1 MLRRRREQRN
11 PEHDFALTPQ
21 QCAWFE
27 TFGFLVLPRL
37 FSAEIEQIRAGF
49 EEVFANEDAQL
60 LNPDNEYHRTNDP
73 QYARETRW
81 IIPAFIDKSQ
91 QLSWLRT
98 DRRLDAIAEA
108 LLGNDYEYAE
118 SDGNLFNCNVYWHM
132 DAYGAAADIKHIKLF
147 FYLDQLRHDAGS
159 LRVIPG
165 SQHLGPYTG
174 ALYRQL
180 TKDPERVP
188 ELLGVDLDEIPSTTL
203 EVEPGDVIVT
213 NFRTMH
219 GSFNG
224 GVRRRL
230 FTVNYKAG
238 PSEKATS
245 AVTPKQ
251 S

>member
-1 MLRRRREQRN
+1 MLRRWRE
-11 PEHDFALTPQ
+11 EHQQDAGDFALTPQ
-21 QCAWFE
+21 QRAWFE

-37 FSAEIEQIRAGF
+37 FSAEMAQIHAGF
-49 EEVFANEDAQL
+49 EEVFAREDAQL
-60 LNPDNEYHRTNDP
+60 LNPDNEYHRSRDP
-73 QYARETRW
+73 RYDRETRW
-81 IIPAFIDKSQ
+81 IIPAFIDKSE
-91 QLSWLRT
+91 QLSWIRT
-98 DRRLDAIAEA
+98 DSRLDAVARA
-108 LLGNDYEYAE
+108 LLGDEYEYAE
-118 SDGNLFNCNVYWHM
+118 SDGNLFNCDVYWHM
-132 DAYGAAADIKHIKLF
+132 DAYGAAADITHIKVF
-147 FYLDQLRHDAGS
+147 FYLDQLQHDAGS

-230 FTVNYKAG
+230 FTVNFRAG
-238 PSEKATS
+238 PSATG
-245 AVTPKQ
+245 
-251 S
+251 